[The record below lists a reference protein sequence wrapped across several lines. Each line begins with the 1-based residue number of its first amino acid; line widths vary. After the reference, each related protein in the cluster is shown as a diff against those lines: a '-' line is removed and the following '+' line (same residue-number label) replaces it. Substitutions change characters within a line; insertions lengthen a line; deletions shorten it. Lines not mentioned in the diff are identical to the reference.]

1 MSNGKPCPPHS
12 NSPAKPSFCTLSRVR
27 LDALLDVYLNHLK
40 VERAL
45 AKNTVES
52 YGRDLANLLAHAEKL
67 GAVEPDQ
74 LDLGVVSAWLSGLA
88 KSGLGARS
96 SARHLSSVRGFIKFL
111 LREGAIEKDPTA
123 LSARPKLGRRLP
135 KALSEHDLLR
145 LIGTPNVK
153 EVRGLRDRALLSV
166 AYAAGLRVSE
176 LVHLKLGDVDLERG
190 FVSALGKGGKQRLVP
205 LGDIA
210 LTHLKMYLDARTD
223 AGSSNTKRRRQAVK
237 TQSLDARS
245 HVLFMGPSGGPLTRQ
260 AFWKI
265 VRRYAAIAGIFG
277 NVHPH
282 KLRHS
287 FATHLLAGG
296 ADLRSVQTLLG
307 HADISTTE
315 IYTHVSRQQVV
326 RAYRGAHPRA

>member
-1 MSNGKPCPPHS
+1 M
-12 NSPAKPSFCTLSRVR
+12 R

-52 YGRDLANLLAHAEKL
+52 YGRDLATLVAQAAER
-67 GAVEPDQ
+67 GATAPEE
-74 LDLGVVSAWLSGLA
+74 LDLGVVSHWLSGLSKA
-88 KSGLGARS
+88 GLGARS
-96 SARHLSSVRGFIKFL
+96 TARHLSAARGFIRFL
-111 LREGAIEKDPTA
+111 MREGFLANDPTA

-135 KALSEHDLLR
+135 KALSEHDLVR
-145 LIGTPNVK
+145 LIETPSADD
-153 EVRGLRDRALLSV
+153 VRGLRDRALLSV

-176 LVHLKLGDVDLERG
+176 LVNLKLGELDLERG

-210 LTHLKMYLDARTD
+210 LTHLKQYLNARQD
-223 AGSSNTKRRRQAVK
+223 AGSTNSKRRRQAVK
-237 TQSLDARS
+237 TQPLNARS
-245 HVLFMGPSGGPLTRQ
+245 NVVFAGPSGAALTRQ

-265 VRRYAAIAGIFG
+265 VRRYAKIAGIFG
-277 NVHPH
+277 SVHPH
-282 KLRHS
+282 RLRHS

-307 HADISTTE
+307 HSDISTTE

-326 RAYRGAHPRA
+326 RAYKGAHPRA